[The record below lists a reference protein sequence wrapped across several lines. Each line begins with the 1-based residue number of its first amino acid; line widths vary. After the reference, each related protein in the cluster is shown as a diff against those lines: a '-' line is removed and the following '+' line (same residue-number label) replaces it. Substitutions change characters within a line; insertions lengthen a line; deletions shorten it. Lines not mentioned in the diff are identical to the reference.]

1 MTISSVKYAAE
12 RASKAKTKKIGRRS
26 ISDILND
33 KPIPLSFDEKVNFI
47 RHRFTWYEG
56 NYDLFNDDKGK
67 PNKRKQLLNRVISEV
82 VLKNRDPSL
91 LTKMNKK
98 ILIWRKDKLEKLK
111 RLQTKEQIE
120 KALDYRNHDWYVKTI
135 INSDNI
141 ETEKW
146 KNTIITFIKSP
157 ENNLD
162 PDILQHIRYKRLKE
176 IVNLWL
182 VKKGMFLDYN
192 SIVLNK
198 YPKEVLLYDE
208 RKEQNA

>member
-33 KPIPLSFDEKVNFI
+33 KPIALSFDEKVNFI

-82 VLKNRDPSL
+82 VLKNRDPSV

-111 RLQTKEQIE
+111 RLRTKEQIK
-120 KALDYRNHDWYVKTI
+120 KALDYRNHDWYIKTI
-135 INSDNI
+135 INNNSI

-146 KNTIITFIKSP
+146 KDTIITFIKSP

-162 PDILQHIRYKRLKE
+162 PEILQHIKYKRLKE

-182 VKKGMFLDYN
+182 VRKGMFLDYN
-192 SIVLNK
+192 SILLNK
-198 YPKEVLLYDE
+198 YPKEALLYDE
-208 RKEQNA
+208 RKE

>member
-82 VLKNRDPSL
+82 VLKKRDPSL

-98 ILIWRKDKLEKLK
+98 ILIWRKDRLEKLK
-111 RLQTKEQIE
+111 RLQTREQIK
-120 KALDYRNHDWYVKTI
+120 KALDYKNHDWYVKTI
-135 INSDNI
+135 INSNNI

-192 SIVLNK
+192 SILLNK

-208 RKEQNA
+208 RKE

>member
-33 KPIPLSFDEKVNFI
+33 KPIALSFDEKVNFI

-98 ILIWRKDKLEKLK
+98 
-111 RLQTKEQIE
+111 
-120 KALDYRNHDWYVKTI
+120 
-135 INSDNI
+135 
-141 ETEKW
+141 
-146 KNTIITFIKSP
+146 KS
-157 ENNLD
+157 
-162 PDILQHIRYKRLKE
+162 
-176 IVNLWL
+176 
-182 VKKGMFLDYN
+182 
-192 SIVLNK
+192 
-198 YPKEVLLYDE
+198 
-208 RKEQNA
+208 

>member
-26 ISDILND
+26 ISDIIND

-67 PNKRKQLLNRVISEV
+67 PNKRKELLNRVISEV
-82 VLKNRDPSL
+82 VLKKRDPSL

-111 RLQTKEQIE
+111 RLQTKEQIK

-146 KNTIITFIKSP
+146 KNIIITFIKSP

-192 SIVLNK
+192 SILLNK

-208 RKEQNA
+208 RKE

>member
-12 RASKAKTKKIGRRS
+12 RASKAKTKKIGKRS

-111 RLQTKEQIE
+111 RLRTKEQIK
-120 KALDYRNHDWYVKTI
+120 KALDYRNHDWYIKTI
-135 INSDNI
+135 INSNSV

-146 KNTIITFIKSP
+146 KDTIITFIKSP

-162 PDILQHIRYKRLKE
+162 PEILQHIKYKRLKE

-182 VKKGMFLDYN
+182 VRKGMFLDYN
-192 SIVLNK
+192 SILLNK
-198 YPKEVLLYDE
+198 YPKEALLYDE
-208 RKEQNA
+208 RKQ

>member
-33 KPIPLSFDEKVNFI
+33 KPIALSFDEKVNFI

-82 VLKNRDPSL
+82 VLKNRDPSI

-111 RLQTKEQIE
+111 RLRTKEQIK
-120 KALDYRNHDWYVKTI
+120 KALDYRNHDWYIKTI
-135 INSDNI
+135 INSNSI

-146 KNTIITFIKSP
+146 KDTIITFIKSP

-162 PDILQHIRYKRLKE
+162 PEILQHIKYKRLKE

-182 VKKGMFLDYN
+182 VRKGMFLDYN
-192 SIVLNK
+192 SILLNK
-198 YPKEVLLYDE
+198 YPKEALLYDE
-208 RKEQNA
+208 RKG

>member
-33 KPIPLSFDEKVNFI
+33 RPIALSFDEKVNFI

-111 RLQTKEQIE
+111 RLRTKEQIK
-120 KALDYRNHDWYVKTI
+120 KALDYRNHDWYIKTI
-135 INSDNI
+135 INSNSI

-146 KNTIITFIKSP
+146 KDTIITFIKSP

-162 PDILQHIRYKRLKE
+162 PEILQHIKYKRLKE

-182 VKKGMFLDYN
+182 VRKGMFLDYN
-192 SIVLNK
+192 SILLNK
-198 YPKEVLLYDE
+198 YPKEALLYDE
-208 RKEQNA
+208 RKK

>member
-33 KPIPLSFDEKVNFI
+33 RPIPLSFDEKVNFI

-82 VLKNRDPSL
+82 VLKNRDPSV

-111 RLQTKEQIE
+111 RLRTKEQIK
-120 KALDYRNHDWYVKTI
+120 KALDYRNHDWYIKTI
-135 INSDNI
+135 INSNSV

-146 KNTIITFIKSP
+146 KDTIITFIKSP

-162 PDILQHIRYKRLKE
+162 PEILQHIKYKRLKE

-182 VKKGMFLDYN
+182 VRKGMFLDYN
-192 SIVLNK
+192 SILLNK
-198 YPKEVLLYDE
+198 YPKEALLYDE
-208 RKEQNA
+208 RKE

>member
-33 KPIPLSFDEKVNFI
+33 KPIALSFDEKVNFI

-98 ILIWRKDKLEKLK
+98 ILICRKDKLEKLK
-111 RLQTKEQIE
+111 RLRTKEQIK

-135 INSDNI
+135 INSNSI

-146 KNTIITFIKSP
+146 KDTIITFIKSP

-162 PDILQHIRYKRLKE
+162 PEILQHIKYKRLKE

-182 VKKGMFLDYN
+182 VRKGIFLDYN
-192 SIVLNK
+192 SILLNK
-198 YPKEVLLYDE
+198 YPKEALLYDE
-208 RKEQNA
+208 RKQ

>member
-33 KPIPLSFDEKVNFI
+33 KPIALSFDEKVNFI

-111 RLQTKEQIE
+111 RLRTKEQIK
-120 KALDYRNHDWYVKTI
+120 KALDYRNHDWYIKTI
-135 INSDNI
+135 INSNSI

-146 KNTIITFIKSP
+146 KDTIITFIKSP

-162 PDILQHIRYKRLKE
+162 PEILQHIKYKRLKVV
-176 IVNLWL
+176 VNLWL
-182 VKKGMFLDYN
+182 VRKGMFLDYN
-192 SIVLNK
+192 SILLNK

-208 RKEQNA
+208 RKE

>member
-12 RASKAKTKKIGRRS
+12 KASKAKTKKIGRRS

-33 KPIPLSFDEKVNFI
+33 KPIALSFDEKVNFI

-82 VLKNRDPSL
+82 VLKNRDPSV

-111 RLQTKEQIE
+111 RLRTKEQIK
-120 KALDYRNHDWYVKTI
+120 KALDYRNHDWYIKTI
-135 INSDNI
+135 INSNSI

-146 KNTIITFIKSP
+146 KDTIITFIKSP

-162 PDILQHIRYKRLKE
+162 PEILQHIKYKRLKE

-182 VKKGMFLDYN
+182 VRKGMFLDYN
-192 SIVLNK
+192 SILLNK
-198 YPKEVLLYDE
+198 YPKEALLYDE
-208 RKEQNA
+208 RKE

>member
-33 KPIPLSFDEKVNFI
+33 KPIALSFDEKVNFI

-111 RLQTKEQIE
+111 RLRTKEQIK
-120 KALDYRNHDWYVKTI
+120 KALDYRNHDWYIKTI
-135 INSDNI
+135 INSNSI

-146 KNTIITFIKSP
+146 KDTIITFIKSP

-162 PDILQHIRYKRLKE
+162 PEILQHIKYKRLKE

-182 VKKGMFLDYN
+182 VRKGMFLDYN
-192 SIVLNK
+192 SILLNK
-198 YPKEVLLYDE
+198 YPKEALLYDE
-208 RKEQNA
+208 RKE

>member
-111 RLQTKEQIE
+111 RLQTKEQIK

-135 INSDNI
+135 INSNNI

-162 PDILQHIRYKRLKE
+162 PDILQHIKYKRLKE

-182 VKKGMFLDYN
+182 VRKGMFLDYN
-192 SIVLNK
+192 TILLNK
-198 YPKEVLLYDE
+198 YPKEALLYDE
-208 RKEQNA
+208 RKK

>member
-33 KPIPLSFDEKVNFI
+33 KPIALSFDEKVNFI

-98 ILIWRKDKLEKLK
+98 ILIWRKDRLEKLK
-111 RLQTKEQIE
+111 RLQTREQIK
-120 KALDYRNHDWYVKTI
+120 KALDYRNHDWYLKTI
-135 INSDNI
+135 INSNST

-162 PDILQHIRYKRLKE
+162 PDILQYIRYKRLKE

-182 VKKGMFLDYN
+182 IKKGMFLDYN
-192 SIVLNK
+192 SILLNK
-198 YPKEVLLYDE
+198 YPKEALLYNE
-208 RKEQNA
+208 RKE

>member
-33 KPIPLSFDEKVNFI
+33 KPIALSFDEKVNFI

-82 VLKNRDPSL
+82 VLKNRDPSV

-111 RLQTKEQIE
+111 RLRTKEQIK

-135 INSDNI
+135 INSNSI

-146 KNTIITFIKSP
+146 KDTIITFIKSP

-162 PDILQHIRYKRLKE
+162 PEILQHIKYKRLKE

-182 VKKGMFLDYN
+182 VRKGMFLDYN
-192 SIVLNK
+192 SILLNK
-198 YPKEVLLYDE
+198 YPKEALLYDE
-208 RKEQNA
+208 RK

>member
-26 ISDILND
+26 VSDILND
-33 KPIPLSFDEKVNFI
+33 RPIALSFDEKVNFI

-82 VLKNRDPSL
+82 VLKNRDPSV

-111 RLQTKEQIE
+111 RLRTKEQIK
-120 KALDYRNHDWYVKTI
+120 KALDYRNHDWYIKTI
-135 INSDNI
+135 INSNSV

-146 KNTIITFIKSP
+146 KDIIITFIKSP

-162 PDILQHIRYKRLKE
+162 PEILQHIKYKRLKE

-182 VKKGMFLDYN
+182 VRKGMFLDYN
-192 SIVLNK
+192 SILLNK
-198 YPKEVLLYDE
+198 YPKEALLYNE
-208 RKEQNA
+208 RKE

>member
-33 KPIPLSFDEKVNFI
+33 KPITLSFDEKVNFI

-82 VLKNRDPSL
+82 VLKNRDPSI

-111 RLQTKEQIE
+111 RLRTKEQIK
-120 KALDYRNHDWYVKTI
+120 KALDYRNHDWYIKTI
-135 INSDNI
+135 INSNSI

-146 KNTIITFIKSP
+146 KDTIITFIKSP

-162 PDILQHIRYKRLKE
+162 PEILQHIKYKRLKE

-182 VKKGMFLDYN
+182 VRKGMFLDYN
-192 SIVLNK
+192 SILLNK
-198 YPKEVLLYDE
+198 YPKEALLYDE
-208 RKEQNA
+208 RKK

>member
-33 KPIPLSFDEKVNFI
+33 KPIALSFDEKVNFI

-82 VLKNRDPSL
+82 VLKNRDPSI

-111 RLQTKEQIE
+111 RLRTKEQIK
-120 KALDYRNHDWYVKTI
+120 KALDYRNHDWYIKTI
-135 INSDNI
+135 INSNSI

-146 KNTIITFIKSP
+146 KDTIITFIKSP

-162 PDILQHIRYKRLKE
+162 PEILQHIKYKRLKE

-182 VKKGMFLDYN
+182 VRKGMFLDYN
-192 SIVLNK
+192 SILLNK
-198 YPKEVLLYDE
+198 YPKEALLYDE
-208 RKEQNA
+208 RKQ

>member
-26 ISDILND
+26 ISDIIND
-33 KPIPLSFDEKVNFI
+33 KPIALSFDEKVNFI

-82 VLKNRDPSL
+82 VLKNRDPSV

-111 RLQTKEQIE
+111 RLRTKEQIK
-120 KALDYRNHDWYVKTI
+120 KALDYRNHDWYIKTI
-135 INSDNI
+135 INSNSI

-146 KNTIITFIKSP
+146 KDSIITFIKSP

-162 PDILQHIRYKRLKE
+162 PEILQHIKYKRLKE

-182 VKKGMFLDYN
+182 VRKGMFLDYN
-192 SIVLNK
+192 SILLNK
-198 YPKEVLLYDE
+198 YPKEALLYDE
-208 RKEQNA
+208 RKE

>member
-12 RASKAKTKKIGRRS
+12 RASKAKTKKIGKRS

-82 VLKNRDPSL
+82 VLKNRDPSV

-111 RLQTKEQIE
+111 KLRIKEQIK
-120 KALDYRNHDWYVKTI
+120 KALDYRNHDWYIKTI
-135 INSDNI
+135 INSNSI

-146 KNTIITFIKSP
+146 KDTIITFIKSP

-162 PDILQHIRYKRLKE
+162 PEILQHIKYKRLKE

-182 VKKGMFLDYN
+182 VRKGMFLDYN
-192 SIVLNK
+192 SILLNK
-198 YPKEVLLYDE
+198 YPKEALLYDE
-208 RKEQNA
+208 RKE

>member
-33 KPIPLSFDEKVNFI
+33 KPIALSFDEKVNFI

-82 VLKNRDPSL
+82 VLKNRDPSI

-111 RLQTKEQIE
+111 RLRTKEQIK
-120 KALDYRNHDWYVKTI
+120 KALDYRNHDWYIKTI
-135 INSDNI
+135 INSNSI

-146 KNTIITFIKSP
+146 KDTIITFIKSP

-162 PDILQHIRYKRLKE
+162 PEILQHIKYKRLKE

-182 VKKGMFLDYN
+182 VRKGMFLDYN
-192 SIVLNK
+192 SILLNK
-198 YPKEVLLYDE
+198 YPKEALLYDE
-208 RKEQNA
+208 RKE

>member
-33 KPIPLSFDEKVNFI
+33 KPISLSFDEKVNFI

-111 RLQTKEQIE
+111 RLQTKEQIK

-135 INSDNI
+135 INSNNI

-162 PDILQHIRYKRLKE
+162 PDILQHIKYKRLKE

-182 VKKGMFLDYN
+182 VRKGMFLDYN
-192 SIVLNK
+192 TILLNK
-198 YPKEVLLYDE
+198 YPKEALLYDE
-208 RKEQNA
+208 RKE

>member
-12 RASKAKTKKIGRRS
+12 RASKAKTKKIGKRS

-98 ILIWRKDKLEKLK
+98 
-111 RLQTKEQIE
+111 
-120 KALDYRNHDWYVKTI
+120 
-135 INSDNI
+135 S
-141 ETEKW
+141 
-146 KNTIITFIKSP
+146 
-157 ENNLD
+157 
-162 PDILQHIRYKRLKE
+162 
-176 IVNLWL
+176 
-182 VKKGMFLDYN
+182 
-192 SIVLNK
+192 
-198 YPKEVLLYDE
+198 
-208 RKEQNA
+208 

>member
-33 KPIPLSFDEKVNFI
+33 RPIALSFDEKVNFI

-82 VLKNRDPSL
+82 VLKNKDPSV

-111 RLQTKEQIE
+111 RLRTKEQIK
-120 KALDYRNHDWYVKTI
+120 KALDYRNHDWYIKTI
-135 INSDNI
+135 INSNSV

-146 KNTIITFIKSP
+146 KDTIITFIKSP

-162 PDILQHIRYKRLKE
+162 PEILQHIKYKRLKE

-182 VKKGMFLDYN
+182 VRKGMFLDYN
-192 SIVLNK
+192 SILLNK
-198 YPKEVLLYDE
+198 YPKEALLYDE
-208 RKEQNA
+208 RKE

>member
-33 KPIPLSFDEKVNFI
+33 RPIALSFDEKVNFI

-82 VLKNRDPSL
+82 VLKNRDPSV

-111 RLQTKEQIE
+111 RLRTKEQIK
-120 KALDYRNHDWYVKTI
+120 KALDYRNHDWYIKTI
-135 INSDNI
+135 INSNSI

-146 KNTIITFIKSP
+146 KDTIITFIKSP

-162 PDILQHIRYKRLKE
+162 PEILQHIKYKRLKE

-182 VKKGMFLDYN
+182 VRKGMFLDYN
-192 SIVLNK
+192 SILLNK
-198 YPKEVLLYDE
+198 YPKEALLYDE
-208 RKEQNA
+208 RKE

>member
-33 KPIPLSFDEKVNFI
+33 RPIALSFDEKVNFI

-82 VLKNRDPSL
+82 VLKNRDPSV

-111 RLQTKEQIE
+111 RLRTKEQIK
-120 KALDYRNHDWYVKTI
+120 KALDYRNHDWYIKTI
-135 INSDNI
+135 INSNSV

-146 KNTIITFIKSP
+146 KDTIITFIKSP

-162 PDILQHIRYKRLKE
+162 PEILQHIKYKRLKE

-182 VKKGMFLDYN
+182 VRKGMFLDYN
-192 SIVLNK
+192 SILLNK
-198 YPKEVLLYDE
+198 YPKEALLYDE
-208 RKEQNA
+208 RKE

>member
-33 KPIPLSFDEKVNFI
+33 RPIALSFDEKVNFI

-111 RLQTKEQIE
+111 RLRTKEQIK
-120 KALDYRNHDWYVKTI
+120 KALDYRNHDWYIKTI
-135 INSDNI
+135 INSNSV

-146 KNTIITFIKSP
+146 KDTIITFIKSP

-162 PDILQHIRYKRLKE
+162 PEILQHIKYKRLKE

-182 VKKGMFLDYN
+182 VRKGMFLDYN
-192 SIVLNK
+192 SILLNK
-198 YPKEVLLYDE
+198 YPKEALLYDE
-208 RKEQNA
+208 RKE

>member
-33 KPIPLSFDEKVNFI
+33 KPIALSFDEKVNFI

-82 VLKNRDPSL
+82 VLKNRDPSI

-111 RLQTKEQIE
+111 RLRTKEQIK
-120 KALDYRNHDWYVKTI
+120 KALDYRNHDWYTKTI
-135 INSDNI
+135 INSNSI

-146 KNTIITFIKSP
+146 KDTTITFIKSP

-162 PDILQHIRYKRLKE
+162 PEILQHIKYKRLKE

-182 VKKGMFLDYN
+182 VRKGMFLDYN
-192 SIVLNK
+192 SILLNK
-198 YPKEVLLYDE
+198 YPKKALLYDE
-208 RKEQNA
+208 RKE

>member
-33 KPIPLSFDEKVNFI
+33 KPIALSFDEKVNFI

-82 VLKNRDPSL
+82 VLKNRDPSI

-111 RLQTKEQIE
+111 RLRTKEQIK
-120 KALDYRNHDWYVKTI
+120 KALDYRNHDWYIKTI
-135 INSDNI
+135 INSNSI

-146 KNTIITFIKSP
+146 KDTIITFIKSP

-162 PDILQHIRYKRLKE
+162 PEILQHIKYKRLKE

-182 VKKGMFLDYN
+182 VRKGMFLDYN
-192 SIVLNK
+192 SILLNK
-198 YPKEVLLYDE
+198 YPKEALLYDE
-208 RKEQNA
+208 RKK

>member
-33 KPIPLSFDEKVNFI
+33 KPIALSFDEKVNFI

-98 ILIWRKDKLEKLK
+98 ILIWRKDRLEKLK
-111 RLQTKEQIE
+111 RLQTREQIK
-120 KALDYRNHDWYVKTI
+120 KALDYRNHDWYLKTI
-135 INSDNI
+135 INSNST

-146 KNTIITFIKSP
+146 KNNIITFIKSP

-162 PDILQHIRYKRLKE
+162 PEILQHIKYKRLKE

-182 VKKGMFLDYN
+182 VRRGMFLDYN
-192 SIVLNK
+192 SILLNK
-198 YPKEVLLYDE
+198 YPKEALLYDE
-208 RKEQNA
+208 RKE

>member
-33 KPIPLSFDEKVNFI
+33 KPIALSFDEKVNFI

-98 ILIWRKDKLEKLK
+98 ILIWRKDRLEKLK
-111 RLQTKEQIE
+111 RLQTREQIE
-120 KALDYRNHDWYVKTI
+120 KALDYRNHDWYLKTI
-135 INSDNI
+135 INSNSI

-182 VKKGMFLDYN
+182 VRKGMFLDYN
-192 SIVLNK
+192 SILLNK
-198 YPKEVLLYDE
+198 YPKEALLYDE
-208 RKEQNA
+208 RKE

>member
-33 KPIPLSFDEKVNFI
+33 RPIALSFDEKVNFI

-82 VLKNRDPSL
+82 VLKNRDPSV

-111 RLQTKEQIE
+111 RLRTKEQIK
-120 KALDYRNHDWYVKTI
+120 KALDYRNHDWYIKTI
-135 INSDNI
+135 INSNSV

-146 KNTIITFIKSP
+146 KDTIITFIKSP

-162 PDILQHIRYKRLKE
+162 PEILQHIKYKRLKE

-182 VKKGMFLDYN
+182 VRKGMFLDYN
-192 SIVLNK
+192 SILLNK
-198 YPKEVLLYDE
+198 YPKEALVYDE
-208 RKEQNA
+208 RKE

>member
-33 KPIPLSFDEKVNFI
+33 RPIALSFDEKVNFI

-98 ILIWRKDKLEKLK
+98 ILIWRKDRLEKLK
-111 RLQTKEQIE
+111 RLQTREQIK
-120 KALDYRNHDWYVKTI
+120 KALDYRNHDWYLKTI
-135 INSDNI
+135 INSNST

-162 PDILQHIRYKRLKE
+162 PDILQYIRYKRLKE

-182 VKKGMFLDYN
+182 IKKGMFLDYN
-192 SIVLNK
+192 SILLNK
-198 YPKEVLLYDE
+198 YPKEALLYNE
-208 RKEQNA
+208 RKE

>member
-33 KPIPLSFDEKVNFI
+33 KPIALSFDEKVNFI

-98 ILIWRKDKLEKLK
+98 ILIWRKDRLEKLK
-111 RLQTKEQIE
+111 RLQTREQIK
-120 KALDYRNHDWYVKTI
+120 KALDYRNHDWYLKTI
-135 INSDNI
+135 INSNSI

-192 SIVLNK
+192 NILLNK
-198 YPKEVLLYDE
+198 YPKETLLYNE
-208 RKEQNA
+208 RKE

>member
-33 KPIPLSFDEKVNFI
+33 KPIALSFDEKVNFI

-56 NYDLFNDDKGK
+56 NYDLFNDNKGK

-82 VLKNRDPSL
+82 VLKNRDPSI

-111 RLQTKEQIE
+111 RLRTKEQIK
-120 KALDYRNHDWYVKTI
+120 KALDYRNHDWYIKTI
-135 INSDNI
+135 INSNSI

-146 KNTIITFIKSP
+146 KDTIITFIKSP

-162 PDILQHIRYKRLKE
+162 PEILQHIKYKRLKE

-182 VKKGMFLDYN
+182 VRKGMFLDYN
-192 SIVLNK
+192 SILLNK
-198 YPKEVLLYDE
+198 YPKEALLYDE
-208 RKEQNA
+208 RKE

>member
-26 ISDILND
+26 VSDILND
-33 KPIPLSFDEKVNFI
+33 RPIALSFDEKVNFI

-111 RLQTKEQIE
+111 RLRTKEQIK
-120 KALDYRNHDWYVKTI
+120 KALDYRNHDWYIKTI
-135 INSDNI
+135 INS
-141 ETEKW
+141 
-146 KNTIITFIKSP
+146 
-157 ENNLD
+157 
-162 PDILQHIRYKRLKE
+162 
-176 IVNLWL
+176 
-182 VKKGMFLDYN
+182 N
-192 SIVLNK
+192 SIVKDENTVVE
-198 YPKEVLLYDE
+198 KEN
-208 RKEQNA
+208 R

>member
-56 NYDLFNDDKGK
+56 NYDLFNDNKGK

-82 VLKNRDPSL
+82 VLKNRDPSV

-111 RLQTKEQIE
+111 RLRTKEQIK
-120 KALDYRNHDWYVKTI
+120 KALDYRNHDWYIKTI
-135 INSDNI
+135 INSNSV

-146 KNTIITFIKSP
+146 KDTIITFIKSP

-162 PDILQHIRYKRLKE
+162 PEILQHIKYKRLKE

-182 VKKGMFLDYN
+182 VRKGMFLDYN
-192 SIVLNK
+192 SILLNK
-198 YPKEVLLYDE
+198 YPKEALLYDE
-208 RKEQNA
+208 RKE

>member
-26 ISDILND
+26 VSDILND
-33 KPIPLSFDEKVNFI
+33 RPIALSFDEKVNFI

-82 VLKNRDPSL
+82 VLKNRDPSI

-111 RLQTKEQIE
+111 RLRTKEQIK
-120 KALDYRNHDWYVKTI
+120 KALDYRNHDWYIKTI
-135 INSDNI
+135 INSNSV

-146 KNTIITFIKSP
+146 KDTIITFIKSP

-162 PDILQHIRYKRLKE
+162 PEILQHIKYKRLKE

-182 VKKGMFLDYN
+182 VRKEMFLDYN
-192 SIVLNK
+192 SILLNK
-198 YPKEVLLYDE
+198 YPKEALLYDE
-208 RKEQNA
+208 RKK

>member
-26 ISDILND
+26 ISDIIND
-33 KPIPLSFDEKVNFI
+33 KPIALSFDEKVNFI

-82 VLKNRDPSL
+82 VLKNRDPSV

-111 RLQTKEQIE
+111 RLRTKEQIK
-120 KALDYRNHDWYVKTI
+120 KALDYRNHDWYIKTI
-135 INSDNI
+135 INSNSI

-146 KNTIITFIKSP
+146 KDTIITFIKSP

-162 PDILQHIRYKRLKE
+162 PEILQHIKYKRLKE

-182 VKKGMFLDYN
+182 VRKGMFLDYN
-192 SIVLNK
+192 SILLNK
-198 YPKEVLLYDE
+198 YPKEALLYDE
-208 RKEQNA
+208 RKG